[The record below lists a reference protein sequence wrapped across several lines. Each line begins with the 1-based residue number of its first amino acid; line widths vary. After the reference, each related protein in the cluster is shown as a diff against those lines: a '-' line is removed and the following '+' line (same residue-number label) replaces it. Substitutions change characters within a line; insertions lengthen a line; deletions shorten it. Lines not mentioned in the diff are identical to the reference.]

1 MKKLLHVGCGFKT
14 IDQTTDYFLGPEWV
28 ETRYDIDES
37 VSPDIVGSML
47 NMGKIKDDSFDAIF
61 SSHNIEHLF
70 ATEVPVALS
79 EFLRVLNKSGF
90 AVITCPDLQSVC
102 KYVVSD
108 QLVEPLYQSQIGPIS
123 ALDILYGHRTSIA
136 EGNIHMAHR
145 SGFTER
151 ILVNTIKSVGF
162 KGVVS
167 AKRAEPY
174 FDLWVVASKELK
186 SEKHLRELALA
197 HFPKV

>member
-14 IDQTTDYFLGPEWV
+14 IAQTTEGFLESEWI
-28 ETRYDIDES
+28 ETRYDIDDA
-37 VSPDIVGSML
+37 VAPDVVGSML
-47 NMGKIKDDSFDAIF
+47 NMSQLKDESFDAIF

-79 EFLRVLNKSGF
+79 EFLRVLNRKGF
-90 AVITCPDLQSVC
+90 ALITCPDLQSVC
-102 KYVVSD
+102 RYVVDD

-123 ALDILYGHRTSIA
+123 ALDILYGHRSSIA

-145 SGFTER
+145 CGFTEQ
-151 ILVNTIKSVGF
+151 ILVNTTRSAGF
-162 KGVVS
+162 NGIIS

-174 FDLWVVASKELK
+174 FDLWMLASKGAR
-186 SEKHLRELALA
+186 SERELRELALA
-197 HFPKV
+197 HFPKI